1 MNACPQCKHE
11 IDGIHPKTFGVG
23 WCRLDIHH
31 DCLPLH
37 VRSCQACRVH
47 NAEFVAAQ
55 SPK

>member
-1 MNACPQCKHE
+1 MTCPQCKQP
-11 IDGIHPKTFGVG
+11 IDGIRTKEYACG

-37 VRSCQACRVH
+37 VRACQACRAH
-47 NAEFVAAQ
+47 NAEFLAAQ